1 MKLKEWLTL
10 SGTSQTDFARAV
22 ASPISTINRML
33 KGQKIPTHDLAVR
46 IYFVTP
52 RVRCTLILYFVGNAD
67 WAVQPNDFYDLH
79 EAPPEVRPALIN
91 HTRKA

>member
-46 IYFVTP
+46 IYFVTH
-52 RVRCTLILYFVGNAD
+52 G
-67 WAVQPNDFYDLH
+67 AVQPNDFYDLSVV
-79 EAPPEVRPALIN
+79 PPEVRPVLIN

>member
-1 MKLKEWLTL
+1 MKLKDWLTL

-46 IYFVTP
+46 IYFVTN
-52 RVRCTLILYFVGNAD
+52 G
-67 WAVQPNDFYDLH
+67 AVQPNDFYDLSVV
-79 EAPPEVRPALIN
+79 PPEVRPALIN